1 MTQYIVPENSLST
14 EQSDLS
20 ELRLPAPQTRT
31 VTQWRVACDGDDGA
45 GLGHPR
51 VWLAI
56 SPITGFADCGY
67 CDARFVIDRDHAH
80 GDH

>member
-1 MTQYIVPENSLST
+1 MHHVTPENPLS
-14 EQSDLS
+14 SDQDLA
-20 ELRLPAPQTRT
+20 ELRLPAPEEVVATS
-31 VTQWRVACDGDDGA
+31 WKVACDGNDAA

-56 SPITGFADCGY
+56 SAETGFVDCPY
-67 CDARFVIDRDHAH
+67 CDRRFVIDRDHAH

>member
-1 MTQYIVPENSLST
+1 MTQHVTPENPLST
-14 EQSDLS
+14 GQEPDAVLM
-20 ELRLPAPQTRT
+20 PAPEEVV
-31 VTQWRVACDGDDGA
+31 VTTWKVACDGDDAA

-56 SPITGFADCGY
+56 SPDQGYVDCGY
-67 CDARFVIDRDHAH
+67 CDRRFVIDRDHAE